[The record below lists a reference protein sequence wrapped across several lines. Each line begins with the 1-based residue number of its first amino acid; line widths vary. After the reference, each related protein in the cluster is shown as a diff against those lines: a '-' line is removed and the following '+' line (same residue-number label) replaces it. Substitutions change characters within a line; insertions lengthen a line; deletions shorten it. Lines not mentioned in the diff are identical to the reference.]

1 MKKRQAAAALL
12 TMAMIGTA
20 LAGCGSTDGASATE
34 SSEAAA
40 EETAEDIGAEAE
52 EAADAEDTAA
62 EDAAGEEEAEAD
74 GEEFMP
80 ADFIQERAGTNEFD
94 DYEDILRYLEGD
106 EGYAYISI
114 DGSTAYVL
122 AVSDELYAWD
132 DNTNAAMGVSLY
144 AYDADGKLT
153 NAGTAYSN
161 GTAYPIR
168 CNDGT
173 LYVCGSHEYGEMKI
187 SEETGGLFYTK
198 LIDVSY
204 ADDGTESFSGFVRE
218 NGDINEYSE
227 DIGVTT
233 WDEFQ
238 ALFTA
243 IDDVEP
249 ISFYKAEYDSYDA
262 VIAGLKPGDAY
273 AYLQID
279 GYDGDIL
286 AVTDYTYQ
294 WDNGENAAITAYL
307 YEETEDGK
315 AQLLASV
322 LDGGTNYPIRCT
334 DGVLYATGHAQY
346 GEMTITKDDS
356 GRDQLTY
363 TRHAVISYDTD
374 QKAAFETEGDVNVT
388 TEDEFYALYDTVT
401 DMAPVDFQIVE

>member
-144 AYDADGKLT
+144 AYDADGKLSGSAHVT
-153 NAGTAYSN
+153 VALTV
-161 GTAYPIR
+161 
-168 CNDGT
+168 
-173 LYVCGSHEYGEMKI
+173 LY
-187 SEETGGLFYTK
+187 
-198 LIDVSY
+198 
-204 ADDGTESFSGFVRE
+204 
-218 NGDINEYSE
+218 
-227 DIGVTT
+227 
-233 WDEFQ
+233 
-238 ALFTA
+238 
-243 IDDVEP
+243 
-249 ISFYKAEYDSYDA
+249 
-262 VIAGLKPGDAY
+262 VIAGLGA
-273 AYLQID
+273 L
-279 GYDGDIL
+279 GF
-286 AVTDYTYQ
+286 V
-294 WDNGENAAITAYL
+294 AALWAR
-307 YEETEDGK
+307 
-315 AQLLASV
+315 V
-322 LDGGTNYPIRCT
+322 RW
-334 DGVLYATGHAQY
+334 
-346 GEMTITKDDS
+346 
-356 GRDQLTY
+356 GRLH
-363 TRHAVISYDTD
+363 RVRRP
-374 QKAAFETEGDVNVT
+374 
-388 TEDEFYALYDTVT
+388 L
-401 DMAPVDFQIVE
+401 